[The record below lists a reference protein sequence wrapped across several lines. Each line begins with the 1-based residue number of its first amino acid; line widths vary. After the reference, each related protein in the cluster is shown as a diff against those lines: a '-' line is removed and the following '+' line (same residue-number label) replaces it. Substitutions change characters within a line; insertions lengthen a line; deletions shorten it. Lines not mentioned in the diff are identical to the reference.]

1 MLTKI
6 RPAIDKVKYEG
17 DRTSANE
24 EFVHMVCES
33 NVLHTIEQIRTKSP
47 ILKEMED
54 TGQIKIVLVN
64 NR

>member
-6 RPAIDKVKYEG
+6 RPAIDKVKYKG

-47 ILKEMED
+47 ILKKMED